1 MRRGPAVLLLIVL
14 LLGAAYGAWR
24 AAVEGAALL
33 SGFRPATA
41 VAERPAAGS
50 APLADRVVL
59 FIIDG
64 LRIEDAH
71 RLPAVDWLRRRGA
84 GYRLASTGFGGRA
97 PLLASLLTGAPPTH
111 HGLLEGDAE
120 AAPATDDLLQ
130 AAARGQVPAGRAR
143 GLADPEL
150 AELLGPG
157 GPRLVIVE
165 AGELAGGRTEA
176 ALAGLDARL
185 VALFDLIDWRDTAV
199 VLLGTADAAAGVPSP
214 LPLVLAGSGVLA
226 GAGGDASL
234 YDFAPTVAALTGLPT
249 PVAAQGRP
257 ILSALAVEG
266 RPLDAVMQVHLES
279 RRAWAAAAAAAYG
292 APAEVPPAP
301 ATAIEAEDYLATL
314 ERLVSDAREAWLTAG
329 AKARLPYL
337 GPGLLILLLYLLLLY
352 RSRPGGAAFRA
363 HLVYAALFTLL
374 FLALGGG
381 HIVRGSLAGRSWAE
395 WAYLFGAA
403 SAVASLLAAVTAG
416 FVLSRREYRQSRYL
430 AAGGLHAALG
440 LVALNA
446 LPAGALVL
454 LTGWSFPV
462 ALPPFGLWAAFFI
475 AALQVVVIG
484 GLGPVWAWTAVRA
497 ARFARHRWP
506 PREVGDP
513 EINADKVVRLRAIRR
528 ADRHRRK
535 PADRR

>member
-24 AAVEGAALL
+24 AAQEGAAVLA
-33 SGFRPATA
+33 GFQPATA
-41 VAERPAAGS
+41 AAERPVTGS

-71 RLPAVDWLRRRGA
+71 RLPSVDWLRHRGA
-84 GYRLASTGFGGRA
+84 GYRLESAGFGGRA
-97 PLLASLLTGAPPTH
+97 PLMASLLTGAPPTH
-111 HGLLEGDAE
+111 HGLLGGEAE

-130 AAARGQVPAGRAR
+130 AAARGQVPAGRSGAQ
-143 GLADPEL
+143 GLGAPEV
-150 AELLGPG
+150 AELLGPE
-157 GPRLVIVE
+157 GPRLVVIE
-165 AGELAGGRTEA
+165 AGDLAGGRTDA
-176 ALAGLDARL
+176 ALAELDARL
-185 VALFDLIDWRDTAV
+185 VALFDLIDWRNTAV
-199 VLLGTADAAAGVPSP
+199 VLLGTADATAGVPSP

-234 YDFAPTVAALTGLPT
+234 YDFAPTVAALAGLPT

-257 ILSALAVEG
+257 ILGALAVEG
-266 RPLDAVMQVHLES
+266 RPLDALMQVHLES
-279 RRAWAAAAAAAYG
+279 RRAFSAAAVAGYG
-292 APAEVPPAP
+292 SAAEVPAPP
-301 ATAIEAEDYLATL
+301 ATAIEAEDYLSGL
-314 ERLVSDAREAWLTAG
+314 ERLVSDARQAWLTAG
-329 AKARLPYL
+329 VKARLPYL
-337 GPGLLILLLYLLLLY
+337 GPGLLILLLYLVLLY

-363 HLVYAALFTLL
+363 HVVYAALFSLL
-374 FLALGGG
+374 FLALGGSQ
-381 HIVRGSLAGRSWAE
+381 IVAGSLAGRSWTQ
-395 WAYLFGAA
+395 WAYLVGAA
-403 SAVASLLAAVTAG
+403 SAVAALLASVAAG
-416 FVLSRREYRQSRYL
+416 FVLSRREYRQTRYL

-454 LTGWSFPV
+454 LAGWSFPV

-475 AALQVVVIG
+475 ATLQIMVIG
-484 GLGPVWAWTAVRA
+484 ALGPVWAWTTVRA

-513 EINADKVVRLRAIRR
+513 EINADKVVRLKAIRR
-528 ADRHRRK
+528 ADRHRR
-535 PADRR
+535 